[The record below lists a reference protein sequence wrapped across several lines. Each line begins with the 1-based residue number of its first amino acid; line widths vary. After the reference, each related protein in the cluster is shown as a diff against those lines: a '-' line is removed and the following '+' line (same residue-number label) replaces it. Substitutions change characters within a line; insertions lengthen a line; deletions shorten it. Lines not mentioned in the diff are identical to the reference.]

1 MAKKFKDPI
10 PDSPPVT
17 ADLRVSLADYLR
29 AHAPDALLPLAVMEG
44 ASALRFWE
52 QTFQPP
58 QAGEGKRLFQGSLRW
73 PYAERL
79 AYLAR
84 EFTKLDDRCRRY
96 VLKAAQA
103 QIWWRGD
110 DIPRFRSIVAANLAY
125 RRLSEA
131 ERAEYRKR
139 LMSAA
144 KAGVGRVQTHSSSA
158 GR

>member
-1 MAKKFKDPI
+1 MAKKFKHPV
-10 PDSPPVT
+10 PDSLPAT
-17 ADLRVSLADYLR
+17 ADLRVSLPDYLR
-29 AHAPDALLPLAVMEG
+29 AHAPDALSPLAVMAG
-44 ASALRFWE
+44 APALRFWE
-52 QTFQPP
+52 ETFQPP
-58 QAGEGKRLFQGSLRW
+58 QAGEGKRLFHGALRW

-84 EFTKLDDRCRRY
+84 EFTKLDERSRRY
-96 VLKAAQA
+96 VIKAAQA

-110 DIPRFRSIVAANLAY
+110 DIPRFRGIVAANLAY

-131 ERAEYRKR
+131 ERADYRKR

-144 KAGVGRVQTHSSSA
+144 KAGVGRVQTHNLNA